1 MSEIDTV
8 QLVSALGCLVLVAA
22 SLAARRLPLKD
33 SAKMALAWIAIFGF
47 GFMLY
52 ALKDDF
58 GSLWNRVKLAG
69 AGQSVDA
76 ERGTLRIARGEDG
89 HFSVN
94 ANVNGRPVRFM
105 IDTGA
110 TTTSLTSEAARS
122 ANVPVDESGYPVI
135 ADTANGMAEGRR
147 ARMGTIELGPITRS
161 DMSVIVMPGMSEMNL
176 LGMNF
181 LSSLKS
187 WRVEGSTLILES

>member
-1 MSEIDTV
+1 M
-8 QLVSALGCLVLVAA
+8 QLVAALGCLVLVAS

-33 SAKMALAWIAIFGF
+33 TAKMALAWVAIFGF

-58 GSLWNRVKLAG
+58 GGLWNRVKLAG
-69 AGQSVDA
+69 AGQSEDA
-76 ERGTLRIARGEDG
+76 VGGTLRIARGDDG

-94 ANVNGRPVRFM
+94 ASVNGRPVRFM

-110 TTTSLTSEAARS
+110 TTTSLTSDAAKA
-122 ANVPVDESGYPVI
+122 ANVAVDESGYPVI
-135 ADTANGMAEGRR
+135 VDTANGMAEGRR
-147 ARMGTIELGPITRS
+147 ARMATIELGPIKRA
-161 DMSVIVMPGMSEMNL
+161 DVGVIVMPGMSEMNL

>member
-1 MSEIDTV
+1 MSEGDNI
-8 QLVSALGCLVLVAA
+8 QLVTAIGCLVLVAS

-33 SAKMALAWIAIFGF
+33 TAKMALAWVAIFGV

-58 GSLWNRVKLAG
+58 GALWSRAKLAG
-69 AGQSVDA
+69 SGQ
-76 ERGTLRIARGEDG
+76 EEIGGTLRIARGEDG

-94 ANVNGRPVRFM
+94 ASVNGRLVRFM

-110 TTTSLTSEAARS
+110 TTTSLTSEAAKA
-122 ANVPVDESGYPVI
+122 ANLPVDESGYPVI
-135 ADTANGMAEGRR
+135 VDTANGMAEGRR
-147 ARMGTIELGPITRS
+147 ARMETIELGPIKRT
-161 DMSVIVMPGMSEMNL
+161 DMSVIVMPGMSETNL

-187 WRVEGSTLILES
+187 WRVEGSVLILES